1 MQEVDGESR
10 RCGSLLYEYTG
21 VTMTIQVCGRH
32 RFALAASIVVFLVA
46 QTFVPPAAADS
57 MDTRETNCPSARLT
71 VTAFYAELDAGPAKS
86 MVRVANKGEAAAAAL
101 SSCAD
106 GNATLPMIARDRLRV
121 RAADAFFI
129 AAEARAR
136 MEQHRSQVTDLTR
149 VLRLVVTLDLA
160 ARTSEQHAYREARLL
175 QRFAER
181 ILGKA
186 SS

>member
-1 MQEVDGESR
+1 
-10 RCGSLLYEYTG
+10 
-21 VTMTIQVCGRH
+21 
-32 RFALAASIVVFLVA
+32 LAASAAVFLGA
-46 QTFVPPAAADS
+46 QTFVPAAAADS
-57 MDTRETNCPSARLT
+57 TDTRDSNCPSARLT
-71 VTAFYAELDAGPAKS
+71 VTAFYAELDAGAAKS
-86 MVRVANKGEAAAAAL
+86 MARVANKGEAAAAAL

-106 GNATLPMIARDRLRV
+106 GNATLPVIARDRLRV

-136 MEQHRSQVTDLTR
+136 MEQHRPQATDLTR
-149 VLRLVVTLDLA
+149 VLRLVATLDPA
-160 ARTSEQHAYREARLL
+160 ARTSDQHLYREARLL